1 MKKQYQVTM
10 VCATGQYKPVSTIVT
25 IEQSNDDNL
34 LLNPKKKKEI
44 IDKGIIRICQKRYW
58 TSREI
63 IQYGYTKVK
72 ARVYEKQEK

>member
-1 MKKQYQVTM
+1 MQKQYQVTM
-10 VCATGQYKPVSTIVT
+10 VCATGQYRPVSTIVT
-25 IEQSNDDNL
+25 IEQDSEDNL

-58 TSREI
+58 TSREVV
-63 IQYGYTKVK
+63 QYGYTKVK